1 MCVLMCILMCVAR
14 VWHGQGALEEAE
26 ERNEQAKSLLGDAA
40 RRLEDTERLM
50 HVSQQE
56 ALASLREELE
66 TMTVRAERMV

>member
-1 MCVLMCILMCVAR
+1 MLQLAVTAVSHWVHDLDCT
-14 VWHGQGALEEAE
+14 ALEEAE